1 MTLSSDETVTED
13 DMERGGVEV
22 GVTTLASDRAL
33 ACASA
38 WETAERYEAAL
49 ADKLD
54 VDFVIFLS
62 IECEGEAGL
71 IAMGEGISRGTRIA
85 RQPV

>member
-1 MTLSSDETVTED
+1 MLSSDEAVTED
-13 DMERGGVEV
+13 DMERGGVEA

-49 ADKLD
+49 AGRLD
-54 VDFVIFLS
+54 ADLDIFLN
-62 IECEGEAGL
+62 IECEGDAGL
-71 IAMGEGISRGTRIA
+71 IAMGDGMSRGERVEDL
-85 RQPV
+85 RV

>member
-1 MTLSSDETVTED
+1 MLSSDETVTED
-13 DMERGGVEV
+13 DMERGGVVV
-22 GVTTLASDRAL
+22 GVTVLASERAL

-49 ADKLD
+49 AGKLD
-54 VDFVIFLS
+54 ADFDIFLN

-71 IAMGEGISRGTRIA
+71 IAMGEGMPRGARIA
-85 RQPV
+85 RRPV